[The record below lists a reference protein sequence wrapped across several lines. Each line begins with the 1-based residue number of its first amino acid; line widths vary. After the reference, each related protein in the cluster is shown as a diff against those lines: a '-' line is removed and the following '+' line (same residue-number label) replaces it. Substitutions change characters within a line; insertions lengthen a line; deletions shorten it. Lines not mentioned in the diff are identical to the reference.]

1 MKKGMP
7 ATSPRGASNNYLL
20 LTKNVKYLD
29 RLGYIRFPFLTMYRQ
44 NIRRT
49 PAGAASILPR
59 DTAQLT
65 TEAQSDIAV
74 AGG

>member
-44 NIRRT
+44 NIRIMPLSSCVLAVIINT
-49 PAGAASILPR
+49 SFLFCLPTCNR
-59 DTAQLT
+59 QT
-65 TEAQSDIAV
+65 
-74 AGG
+74 